1 MVEEFWND
9 IVTQKSFE
17 KLIEI
22 SKKYKFVVIG
32 GWAVYLLTNMH
43 KSKDIDI
50 IIDYNVLLELKSEYT
65 LEKNDRLKKYEIKTG
80 DFDIDIYLP
89 SFSKLMLPISRIIS
103 STQSAKGFEIPK
115 SEVLVVLKQGAEID
129 RRSSIKGR
137 KDLIDILTL
146 LIFSGFDAKYYL
158 KLIEEEN
165 MFFLKKELID
175 EVKRFDLKDLKY
187 LNMNTKNFADWKKN
201 FLKSL
206 V

>member
-89 SFSKLMLPISRIIS
+89 SFSRLMLPISKIICN
-103 STQSAKGFEIPK
+103 TQSVRSFEIPR

-187 LNMNTKNFADWKKN
+187 LNMNTKDFADWKKN